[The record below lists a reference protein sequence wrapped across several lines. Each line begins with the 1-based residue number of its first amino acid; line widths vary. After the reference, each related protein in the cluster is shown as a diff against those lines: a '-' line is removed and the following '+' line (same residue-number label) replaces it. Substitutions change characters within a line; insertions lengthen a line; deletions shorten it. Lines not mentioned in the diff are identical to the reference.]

1 MNKIYDVN
9 LILSATAP
17 TTRPGVMI
25 ANINWN
31 KANNNKGMVIAVPP
45 CKTGAP
51 FATPLKN
58 KCVLGFP
65 IIPLID
71 SPKLKLYP
79 NETQITETIPADT
92 MLLIIVEIMFLRCTI
107 PP

>member
-1 MNKIYDVN
+1 VN

-17 TTRPGVMI
+17 TTSPGVMI

-31 KANNNKGMVIAVPP
+31 KANSNKGIVIAVPP
-45 CKTGAP
+45 CKVGAP
-51 FATPLKN
+51 LATPLKN
-58 KCVLGFP
+58 KWVEGFP
-65 IIPLID
+65 MKPLID

-79 NETQITETIPADT
+79 KDTHITETIPADT
-92 MLLIIVEIMFLRCTI
+92 ILLIMVEIMFFRCTI